1 MLRYRFLIDATRGT
15 TMFERNRLTRR
26 ELLRNAALGTGAL
39 AVSSL
44 GRSASAADS
53 EYGPFKMGLQ
63 SYSLRGYTSL
73 DAALA
78 QTKALGV
85 HYWEAYA
92 AHVPL
97 TTDPAQVKEIMDKLK
112 AADVKVL
119 AHGVSRFTADNAAN
133 RKIFEAAKA
142 LGIQT
147 LSADPDP
154 DSFSSLD
161 SLVQEFKINIGIHNH
176 GPGHRYDKL
185 QQVVDALQ
193 GHHPRVGACA
203 DLGHFLRSGEE
214 SVKVIETLGKRV
226 HGVHLKDVKDKTHFT
241 ILGKGDMDLVGVLR
255 ALKKLK
261 YNQVLAL
268 EYEENPKDPIADIQE
283 CLAAVRN
290 AVKQI

>member
-1 MLRYRFLIDATRGT
+1 
-15 TMFERNRLTRR
+15 MFERNRMTRR
-26 ELLRNAALGTGAL
+26 DLLRTAALGAGVA
-39 AVSSL
+39 AVPAL
-44 GRSASAADS
+44 GRAASAADS

-63 SYSLRGYTSL
+63 SYSLRGYQPI

-78 QTKALGV
+78 QTKVLGL

-97 TTDPAQVKEIMDKLK
+97 TTDPAQVKEILDKLK

-119 AHGVSRFTADNAAN
+119 AHGVTRFTSDAAAN
-133 RKIFEAAKA
+133 RKVFEAAKA

-147 LSADPDP
+147 ISADPDP
-154 DSFSSLD
+154 NSFDSLD
-161 SLVQEFKINIGIHNH
+161 MLVQEFKINIGIHNH

-185 QQVVDALQ
+185 QQVVDALKDR
-193 GHHPRVGACA
+193 HPRVGACA

-214 SVKVIETLGKRV
+214 SVQVIETLGKRV
-226 HGVHLKDVKDKTHFT
+226 HGVHLKDVKNKTQFT

-268 EYEENPKDPIADIQE
+268 EYEENPSNPIAEIQE
-283 CLAAVRN
+283 CLAAVRS
-290 AVKQI
+290 AVQKI